1 MHIVAYTIFV
11 KATAEDAEARARDL
25 LDRHLCALFVMHT
38 REGTWAVCEDRFV
51 PHRPLPEF
59 EYLKNMLREAPACVV
74 RLCEL
79 GAAEHTPEMIRRLVR
94 NVAEDSV

>member
-11 KATAEDAEARARDL
+11 KASAEARAREL
-25 LDRHLCALFVMHT
+25 IDRHLCALFVMHT
-38 REGTWAVCEDRFV
+38 HEGTWAVCEDRVV

-59 EYLKNMLREAPACVV
+59 EYLKKLLSEEPACIV

-79 GAAEHTPEMIRRLVR
+79 DAVEHTSEMIRRLVR
-94 NVAEDSV
+94 NVAEESV